1 MTRRVSYWLVPAA
14 PERAFFQGLI
24 ETLAATHQAPTFVP
38 HVTVYTG
45 ESPADERPVEIIARA
60 ASDVPDVR
68 LEVDR
73 VLYTAAFTKT
83 LFVQF
88 HPSSVLDRMA
98 EEMRRLS
105 ARPSDY
111 LLDPHLSL
119 IYKRMSEQEQQR
131 LAATVQLPMAN
142 VRFDEI
148 WANVSLGATRTAE
161 DVRRWEVVC
170 RHRLSPA
177 T

>member
-1 MTRRVSYWLVPAA
+1 MARRVSYWLVPAA
-14 PERAFFQGLI
+14 PERAFFQELI
-24 ETLAATHQAPTFVP
+24 ETLAAAHHAPTFVP
-38 HVTVYTG
+38 HVTVYAG
-45 ESPADERPVEIIARA
+45 ESPADEGPMEIMARA
-60 ASDVPDVR
+60 ASEVPAVR
-68 LEVDR
+68 LRIDR
-73 VLYTAAFTKT
+73 ILYTAAFTKT

-88 HPSSVLDRMA
+88 HPSSVLDRVA

-111 LLDPHLSL
+111 VLDAHLSL
-119 IYKRMSEQEQQR
+119 IYKPMSQQEQQR
-131 LAATVQLPMAN
+131 LAATVQLPMAE

-148 WANVSLGATRTAE
+148 WANASPGATRTAE

-170 RHRLSPA
+170 RHRLWPA